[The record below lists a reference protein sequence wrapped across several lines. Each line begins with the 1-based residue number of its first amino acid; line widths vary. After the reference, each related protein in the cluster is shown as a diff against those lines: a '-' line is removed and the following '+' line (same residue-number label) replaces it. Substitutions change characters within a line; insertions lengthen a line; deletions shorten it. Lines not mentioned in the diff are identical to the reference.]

1 MNWECVNIR
10 CSLRPGI
17 LVGWIYCYEME
28 AAEDGPNVRLIGQP
42 VMARI
47 RPLHIWTRTRTM
59 DGSHVSAQYL
69 RSFLWVSGCCRP
81 LFNQFPWSPEA
92 RLRLP
97 WSAFTTRS
105 YASNYG
111 SQLQRERLKGPRLK
125 FTSSDLSLTLYD
137 PNPTWTAVYRKCP
150 KTAWVAQGKIF
161 LEYPH
166 VLCFVLKL
174 SRA

>member
-1 MNWECVNIR
+1 MLWNGGSRGWTKCTAYWATSNGAHSTSPHLDKDPHNGREPCFGAVFTI
-10 CSLRPGI
+10 I
-17 LVGWIYCYEME
+17 LM
-28 AAEDGPNVRLIGQP
+28 
-42 VMARI
+42 
-47 RPLHIWTRTRTM
+47 
-59 DGSHVSAQYL
+59 
-69 RSFLWVSGCCRP
+69 SFGCCRP
-81 LFNQFPWSPEA
+81 LFNHFPWSPEA